1 MSYVRNL
8 ILFATFIFIGISA
21 SNASAD
27 ADDFN
32 LDYDDPANGESNV
45 DPENII
51 EMYHDNLGRLHE
63 LYKGEQ

>member
-32 LDYDDPANGESNV
+32 LDYDDPANGCLLYTS
-45 DPENII
+45 DAA
-51 EMYHDNLGRLHE
+51 DE
-63 LYKGEQ
+63 L